1 MKTTIEMPDDLYKKV
16 KILAIERG
24 ETLKD
29 FVVMTLTREVSP
41 PRGEQTSYWKKR
53 KLRTGYRTAC
63 KQGAF
68 KRGTDSSTIVSEDR
82 GPVL

>member
-16 KILAIERG
+16 KILAVERG

-29 FVVMTLTREVSP
+29 FVVLALTREIAPS
-41 PRGEQTSYWKKR
+41 RGGQISYWKKR
-53 KLRTGYRTAC
+53 KLRTGYRAAC

-68 KRGTDSSTIVSEDR
+68 RQGTDSTTIVSEDR
-82 GPVL
+82 GSVL

>member
-29 FVVMTLTREVSP
+29 FVVLTLTREVTP
-41 PRGEQTSYWKKR
+41 QREGGTPYWKKR
-53 KLRTGYRTAC
+53 KLRAGYRAAC

-68 KRGTDSSTIVSEDR
+68 KRGTDSTIIISEDR
-82 GPVL
+82 GLLL

>member
-29 FVVMTLTREVSP
+29 FVVLTLTREVTP
-41 PRGEQTSYWKKR
+41 QRNGSYWKKR
-53 KLRTGYRTAC
+53 KLRAGYRAAC

-68 KRGTDSSTIVSEDR
+68 KRGTDSTIIISEDR
-82 GPVL
+82 GPLL

>member
-29 FVVMTLTREVSP
+29 FVVLTLTQATTPQRNGQP
-41 PRGEQTSYWKKR
+41 SYWKKR
-53 KLRTGYRTAC
+53 KLRTGYRAAC

-68 KRGTDSSTIVSEDR
+68 KRGTDSTTIVSEDR
-82 GPVL
+82 GPLL